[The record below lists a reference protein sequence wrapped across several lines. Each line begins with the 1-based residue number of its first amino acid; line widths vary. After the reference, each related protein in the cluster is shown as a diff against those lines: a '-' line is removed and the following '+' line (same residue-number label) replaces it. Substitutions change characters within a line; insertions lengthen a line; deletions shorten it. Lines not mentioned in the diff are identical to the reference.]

1 MAWKTLRYWSRRG
14 AVLLKALLCKPT
26 CGIPARMQKLEL
38 RALPEKCEH
47 VQEEAGAK
55 ASKFFLLQT
64 LCPSPDSNEEQL
76 VLQSCR
82 YFHVQGRNLAPTS
95 VAACDEKLT
104 LSSGVWG
111 REEKWLA
118 QQ

>member
-1 MAWKTLRYWSRRG
+1 MENTQILEQKRRCAAEGTSWQTHLWNSSQDAKTG
-14 AVLLKALLCKPT
+14 D
-26 CGIPARMQKLEL
+26 L